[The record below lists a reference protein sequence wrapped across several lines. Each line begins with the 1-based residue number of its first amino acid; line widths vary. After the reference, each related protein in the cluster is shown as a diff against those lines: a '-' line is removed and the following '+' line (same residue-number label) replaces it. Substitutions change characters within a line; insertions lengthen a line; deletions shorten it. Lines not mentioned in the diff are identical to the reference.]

1 MYGVLIEWLGD
12 DLKKVDLKD
21 GVTEEETVQAMT
33 TLARLHAA
41 WWNTEEE
48 DALSA
53 LFKPEESLQ
62 MILGFMGGA
71 ELASEY
77 AATTFKEAFGDKFAS
92 YVAAGVRT
100 MPSWA
105 FKGCTGDRNRTLC
118 TWDLRTENM
127 VWRRTPGGP
136 DDYEC
141 VILDHQVWCYGGAP
155 MFDVA
160 VFFGCSCAEETMAE
174 RVEVG
179 LRAYHSTLTSLGV
192 ATYSEAEM
200 HADFNRACWHAC
212 SFPCF
217 GGKMVKETQAKADA
231 AAPGSAAQQE
241 ALQMVQNLVAL
252 FNDMARRTKK
262 LVDLRDAYS
271 GVPFH
276 VPGYT

>member
-1 MYGVLIEWLGD
+1 MRQLADKSYCLECSWYEQLRDRLPIPQPRLFWSGAESPADPSKDLGVYGVLIEWLGD

-100 MPSWA
+100 MEDWA
-105 FKGCTGDRNRTLC
+105 FKGCTGDRNRVLC

-136 DDYEC
+136 YDYEC

-155 MFDVA
+155 MFDLA

-192 ATYSEAEM
+192 TTYSEAEM
-200 HADFNRACWHAC
+200 HADFTRY
-212 SFPCF
+212 
-217 GGKMVKETQAKADA
+217 
-231 AAPGSAAQQE
+231 
-241 ALQMVQNLVAL
+241 
-252 FNDMARRTKK
+252 AR
-262 LVDLRDAYS
+262 
-271 GVPFH
+271 
-276 VPGYT
+276 